1 MMGMIKQLSRFVS
14 RIQSYRPTCLPLIL
28 LLTPF
33 SLGGCALALE
43 YPMTSA
49 SFGIWGATGKSP
61 SDHALSYVTDQDCST
76 IRVLTS
82 DEICKEI
89 IAKPVEVV
97 DKSTR
102 YGE

>member
-1 MMGMIKQLSRFVS
+1 
-14 RIQSYRPTCLPLIL
+14 
-28 LLTPF
+28 
-33 SLGGCALALE
+33 
-43 YPMTSA
+43 MTSA

-76 IRVLTS
+76 IRLLTS
-82 DEICKEI
+82 DEVCKEI
-89 IAKPVEVV
+89 NTKPVEVV